1 MPHVKVKS
9 RTLAIVLYPESQC
22 EQIAEICKNYSY
34 VGCLHDRDFNENG
47 ELIKPHWHFV
57 IRFKQA
63 RWSSAV
69 ASELGIEDHFESVKN
84 LDGAIRYL
92 VHEDSPDKFKY
103 DVDSDLKY
111 SEDNKSLVKKAFNVG
126 LSEDDRALLILD
138 FIDSC
143 SEYVTLFSV
152 YRFAMSIGIYS
163 DLRRM
168 GVLAIRLIDEHNKQI
183 IDKHNKV
190 IEK

>member
-9 RTLAIVLYPESQC
+9 RTLAIVLYPESHS
-22 EQIAEICKNYSY
+22 EQIAEIQKNYSF
-34 VGCLHDRDFNENG
+34 VGCLHDRDSDENG
-47 ELIKPHWHFV
+47 EIKKSHWHFV

-92 VHEDSPDKFKY
+92 THEDSPDKFKY
-103 DVDSDLKY
+103 SVDSDLKY
-111 SEDNKSLVKKAFNVG
+111 SEDNKVLVKKAFSVG
-126 LSEDDRALLILD
+126 SSEDDRALLILD

-143 SEYVTLFSV
+143 PTFITLTSV
-152 YRFAMSIGIYS
+152 YRYAMSIGIYS

-168 GVLAIRLIDEHNKQI
+168 GILAIRLIDEHNNSISK
-183 IDKHNKV
+183 
-190 IEK
+190 